1 MLIWQG
7 IRGIACV
14 LVVIAH
20 GLDAFYWPEN
30 SFDRPLY
37 FLTLPI
43 LRLSLQGGFLAVAV
57 FFVISGYVCAMK
69 PLKLSRAGKPDEA
82 RKAIASAA
90 FRRILRLGAPATVAT
105 FMSWSLDRVGAFSLA
120 KNFPPS
126 HWIVRFSP
134 PYYTNFAA
142 ALKGLFNACV

>member
-1 MLIWQG
+1 M
-7 IRGIACV
+7 

-20 GLDAFYWPEN
+20 GLDAFYWPYN
-30 SFDRPLY
+30 SFDRPYY

-43 LRLSLQGGFLAVAV
+43 LRLSLQGGFLAVTI

-105 FMSWSLDRVGAFSLA
+105 VMSWSLDRMGAFNLA
-120 KNFPPS
+120 KSFPPS
-126 HWIVRFSP
+126 HWIERFSP
-134 PYYTNFAA
+134 PYYLNFGA
-142 ALKGLFNACV
+142 ALNGLFHACV